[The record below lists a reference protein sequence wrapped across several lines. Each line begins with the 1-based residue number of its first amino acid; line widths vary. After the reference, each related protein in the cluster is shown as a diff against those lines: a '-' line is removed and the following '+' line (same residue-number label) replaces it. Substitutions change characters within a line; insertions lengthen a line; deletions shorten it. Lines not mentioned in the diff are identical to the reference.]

1 MKSRRLVVVPLVSL
15 LAAACSPWT
24 PQRPD
29 GVQTRQETSAQPRV
43 SGDLA
48 EVLRWLP
55 TTTETVMVTKGPRQA
70 SDREPN
76 IETSF
81 RLIASVLF
89 FTEDTPQSASEHAKS
104 LPRLDAEFT
113 VFGSQNFEEPKGLG
127 LAGFEGCLITAFK
140 SVEDAASMTD
150 WLERGEF
157 TKKTL
162 GGTAFFIRSN
172 EVDDGGSMRD
182 YFMGIHGRYFLVA
195 VGESYLKSL
204 LERIK
209 TKHETVAF
217 PYDLQQWKAV
227 PATATMFGIRK
238 VLKKPGNQLYNLE
251 DKEVTGVVLVVE
263 KDTMTVNWFSNG
275 VSPFE
280 QQIDPWLKV
289 ARREEGY
296 TVLSAKYDPEM
307 GRTLSYI
314 SMIGYLLG
322 PALFI

>member
-1 MKSRRLVVVPLVSL
+1 M
-15 LAAACSPWT
+15 
-24 PQRPD
+24 
-29 GVQTRQETSAQPRV
+29 RQETSAQPRV

-55 TTTETVMVTKGPRQA
+55 PTTETVMVTKGPRQTT
-70 SDREPN
+70 DREPN
-76 IETSF
+76 LESSF
-81 RLIASVLF
+81 RMIASVLLSS
-89 FTEDTPQSASEHAKS
+89 EDTRPRASEHAKNFPQ
-104 LPRLDAEFT
+104 LGAEFT

-127 LAGFEGCLITAFK
+127 LAGFEGCLITAYK
-140 SVEDAASMTD
+140 DEEDAALMAN

-157 TKKTL
+157 AKKFI
-162 GGTAFFIRSN
+162 GGTTFFVSSQR
-172 EVDDGGSMRD
+172 VDDGGSMREN
-182 YFMGIHGRYFLVA
+182 YMGIHGRYFLVA
-195 VGESYLKSL
+195 AGESYLKSL

-209 TKHETVAF
+209 TKPETVAF

-227 PATATMFGIRK
+227 PSTATMFGIRK
-238 VLKKPGNQLYNLE
+238 VLKKPGKQLYDLDDE
-251 DKEVTGVVLVVE
+251 EVTGVVLVVE

-289 ARREEGY
+289 ARREDGY